1 MEPEARTPEPAADT
15 DVAAPPQPVPD
26 PSGDA
31 DLIRN
36 SGLFDAEF
44 YRERYPDVA
53 TSGLDPVD
61 HYLRIGA
68 ARGYDPSPLF
78 DTGYYARQMARRIA
92 GAGGR

>member
-1 MEPEARTPEPAADT
+1 MEAPASEQDVKCDATTAPAA
-15 DVAAPPQPVPD
+15 D

-36 SGLFDAEF
+36 SGLFDADF
-44 YRERYPDVA
+44 YRARYPDAA

-68 ARGYDPSPLF
+68 AKGYDPSPLF
-78 DTGYYARQMARRIA
+78 DTGYYARQMARRIR